1 MEYMYK
7 NGLNEH
13 RVRIIKSA
21 RKNQEFI
28 KVCEDEYYMKC
39 TRHNNTVSSCYKIVN
54 RIEDGK
60 KFNVNMNN
68 GIAYE
73 CDL

>member
-1 MEYMYK
+1 MAYEYEK
-7 NGLNEH
+7 GFNEH
-13 RVRIIKSA
+13 RVRIIKST
-21 RKNQEFI
+21 RKEQNFI
-28 KVCEDEYYMKC
+28 KVGEDEYYMK
-39 TRHNNTVSSCYKIVN
+39 RKAHNNTVAPCYKIVN

-73 CDL
+73 CEL